1 MSTDA
6 LPLEL
11 RRALRAA
18 ARAPRLLI
26 ASDYDGTLAPIVDDP
41 MQAHPHPEA
50 VTALRALAELSAT
63 SVAVVSGRAL
73 RDLATLSRLPSEVAL
88 VGSHGSEFDIGFLQE
103 ITPEARALLAR
114 LVDELEKIAADRP
127 GVHLEVKP
135 ASVALHVRNA
145 SLDDG
150 EAALAEVRSGP
161 AALPGVQTTDGKMVI
176 ELSVIET
183 DKGSALDELRR
194 RCAASTTVFFGDDVT
209 DEKAFRRL
217 RGPDVGVKVG
227 PEPTGAQFRVGST
240 EDVSVALGF
249 LLLERRAW
257 LLGENA
263 VPIERLTMLA
273 SPDAKAL
280 ITPDASVTWL
290 CHPAPDSAAVFASL
304 IGGNSAGHFSVRPD
318 HDGLPLGQE
327 YVDATMTTMTRWSDL
342 TVTDYLPHDT
352 VDGRTDLT
360 RVLTGTGTARVEF
373 APRPEFGQAPVHLE
387 ATAEGLRV
395 HGTNDPMVLRAPGV
409 DWQITDDGRH
419 QSASAL
425 IPMGADPVLLEL
437 RMGSTDLAPAPA
449 PEQDRRADAEAHW
462 RDWAA
467 SLDLPTVKTS
477 LSKRSALTL
486 RGLTHA
492 QTGSILAAATT
503 SLPEEIGGVRNW
515 DYRYCWLRDAALTAA
530 ALVAVGS
537 LAEATA
543 YLDWL
548 HRVLDQ
554 LPGPERLNPLYTLH
568 GDTLPPE
575 AVLDDLPGYA
585 GSRPVR
591 VGNAANQQVQL
602 DVFGPITD
610 LIADLA
616 RARRAA
622 GFSDAD
628 ALTDRD
634 WRLVEAMTTAVERRW
649 TEADHGIWEIRSA
662 PRHHVYSKTMCWLTV
677 DRALA
682 LAAEFGRTAPEHWAP
697 LRTQIAEDVLA
708 NGWSPQAGSYT
719 NAYDGVDLDAATLHI
734 GLSGLIDADDPRF
747 EATVVATEAALRSG
761 GTVYRYRH
769 DDGLPGIEGGF
780 HLCTA
785 WLIESYLLIGRRDRA
800 EELFRQLAGA
810 AGPTGLMSEEFD
822 PVAERALGN
831 HPQAYS
837 HLGLLR
843 CALLLSRP

>member
-1 MSTDA
+1 
-6 LPLEL
+6 
-11 RRALRAA
+11 
-18 ARAPRLLI
+18 
-26 ASDYDGTLAPIVDDP
+26 
-41 MQAHPHPEA
+41 
-50 VTALRALAELSAT
+50 
-63 SVAVVSGRAL
+63 
-73 RDLATLSRLPSEVAL
+73 ATLSRLPSEVAL

-145 SLDDG
+145 SRADG

-227 PEPTGAQFRVGST
+227 PEPSGAQFRVDTT

-290 CHPAPDSAAVFASL
+290 CRPAPDSAAVFASL

-467 SLDLPTVKTS
+467 SLDL
-477 LSKRSALTL
+477 
-486 RGLTHA
+486 
-492 QTGSILAAATT
+492 
-503 SLPEEIGGVRNW
+503 
-515 DYRYCWLRDAALTAA
+515 
-530 ALVAVGS
+530 
-537 LAEATA
+537 
-543 YLDWL
+543 
-548 HRVLDQ
+548 
-554 LPGPERLNPLYTLH
+554 
-568 GDTLPPE
+568 
-575 AVLDDLPGYA
+575 
-585 GSRPVR
+585 
-591 VGNAANQQVQL
+591 
-602 DVFGPITD
+602 
-610 LIADLA
+610 
-616 RARRAA
+616 
-622 GFSDAD
+622 
-628 ALTDRD
+628 
-634 WRLVEAMTTAVERRW
+634 
-649 TEADHGIWEIRSA
+649 
-662 PRHHVYSKTMCWLTV
+662 
-677 DRALA
+677 
-682 LAAEFGRTAPEHWAP
+682 
-697 LRTQIAEDVLA
+697 
-708 NGWSPQAGSYT
+708 
-719 NAYDGVDLDAATLHI
+719 
-734 GLSGLIDADDPRF
+734 
-747 EATVVATEAALRSG
+747 
-761 GTVYRYRH
+761 
-769 DDGLPGIEGGF
+769 
-780 HLCTA
+780 
-785 WLIESYLLIGRRDRA
+785 
-800 EELFRQLAGA
+800 
-810 AGPTGLMSEEFD
+810 
-822 PVAERALGN
+822 
-831 HPQAYS
+831 
-837 HLGLLR
+837 
-843 CALLLSRP
+843 